1 MEKIKLGDLCNP
13 NHGQIST
20 KSDTIIDYIDISSVD
35 NESKTVTGYQTMV
48 FGEAPSR
55 ARKMVKRGNI
65 LVSTVRPNLNAVAMI
80 TDDTP
85 NLTVAS
91 TGFCVLDCKKN
102 VDKRFVFNF
111 CKSKA
116 FVDEMISQA
125 TGASYPAVSDKI
137 VRSALVPVYSF
148 DEQKRIGELL
158 DKIALIVDLRKREL
172 ANLDELVKAQF
183 VELFGTVDN
192 NVFNYPIVRLGDY
205 AKLQGG
211 YAFKS
216 NDFVDEGIPLVQIG
230 NVNKDYLDWDV
241 INAVPDEYLGRY
253 SEFSLCNGDLV
264 MAMTRPI
271 IKSLNSVKIA
281 KVSKN
286 DVPCLL
292 NQRVGRFILSDSL
305 NSLFLETLC
314 KSDDFKDYVERMS
327 GNSLQPNISSKQVED
342 YLIILP
348 PKDLQEQFSVFVKQV
363 DKLKSEVQRAL
374 DETQLL
380 FNSLMQEYFG

>member
-1 MEKIKLGDLCNP
+1 MGKIKLGDLCNP
-13 NHGQIST
+13 NHGHINT

-102 VDKRFVFNF
+102 VDKRFVFNY

-116 FVDEMISQA
+116 FVDEMVSQA

-137 VRSALVPVYSF
+137 VRSAQVPEYSY

-172 ANLDELVKAQF
+172 ANLDELVKARF
-183 VELFGTVDN
+183 VEMF
-192 NVFNYPIVRLGDY
+192 GDY
-205 AKLQGG
+205 HTNSKGFETHPGIEL
-211 YAFKS
+211 FKFS
-216 NDFVDEGIPLVQIG
+216 SGKFLPEEKRLSDGIPVYGG
-230 NVNKDYLDWDV
+230 N
-241 INAVPDEYLGRY
+241 G
-253 SEFSLCNGDLV
+253 
-264 MAMTRPI
+264 
-271 IKSLNSVKIA
+271 IA
-281 KVSKN
+281 WYT
-286 DVPCLL
+286 DVPLIDYPTIIIG
-292 NQRVGRFILSDSL
+292 RVGALCGNIHTVQEPVWITDNAIYIKEQKTNKFTLEFLTEMMTIMDFYQYADFSGQPKITQKPLESL
-305 NSLFLETLC
+305 HYLTPPIEMQNEFT
-314 KSDDFKDYVERMS
+314 DFC
-327 GNSLQPNISSKQVED
+327 
-342 YLIILP
+342 
-348 PKDLQEQFSVFVKQV
+348 KQV
-363 DKLKSEVQRAL
+363 DKSKVAVQKAL

-380 FNSLMQEYFG
+380 FESLMQNYFG